1 MTKIF
6 VEFFNF
12 RSKFSIFWSKI
23 FFVHFVSQDLPLCKK
38 SSFQF
43 ENLILYEFFSILA
56 KNRKNQLTPPYFGP
70 LSWPPYDPDL
80 SRTNF
85 IGSENDSWEFMQNFK
100 SIYQIIKKLYAKRS
114 RGGPIR
120 PPPRTNRVKKHYFQ
134 SSGNILF
141 VLDFVVIS
149 LCLSVCV
156 SVCVYVCTRVV
167 ELFLNRCSHTRNHS
181 RLESQKQI

>member
-6 VEFFNF
+6 VEFFYF

-23 FFVHFVSQDLPLCKK
+23 FYVHFVSQDLPLCKK

-43 ENLILYEFFSILA
+43 ENLILYEFFSILV

-80 SRTNF
+80 SRKNF
-85 IGSENDSWEFMQNFK
+85 IGSENDSQEFMQNFK
-100 SIYQIIKKLYAKRS
+100 SIHQIIKKLYAKRS

-120 PPPRTNRVKKHYFQ
+120 PPPRTNRVKKRTI
-134 SSGNILF
+134 SADEKNLVCIL
-141 VLDFVVIS
+141 IH
-149 LCLSVCV
+149 
-156 SVCVYVCTRVV
+156 
-167 ELFLNRCSHTRNHS
+167 FLASNF
-181 RLESQKQI
+181 